1 MSARAEGERV
11 AHSTGFEW
19 LSRSGFVARGVMY
32 VLVGVL
38 AIKVATGT
46 TSKTPDQKGALQT
59 IAQQPFGHV
68 LLILVAI
75 GLGGYS
81 LWRLTRALL
90 GHGPEDSDSGFDRVA
105 AFASGCVYA
114 VVCALAVSILLGSGG
129 SSGSGAGILGW
140 SGGTVLVG
148 IAGAV
153 LIGVGLY
160 QGYRGW
166 TSDFLDDSKT
176 EQMSPRG
183 RDAFEWIGTFGHF
196 ARMIVFVLAGV
207 FLIKAAIEFDPKQ
220 AAGLD
225 AKLTSLAQTSYGPFV
240 LGLVAAGLIAFGA
253 YSLADARYRRI

>member
-1 MSARAEGERV
+1 
-11 AHSTGFEW
+11 
-19 LSRSGFVARGVMY
+19 MY

-38 AIKVATGT
+38 AIQVATGS
-46 TSKTPDQKGALQT
+46 TSKTPDQKGALET
-59 IAQQPFGHV
+59 ISQQPFGHV

-114 VVCALAVSILLGSGG
+114 VMCALAVSILLGSGG
-129 SSGSGAGILGW
+129 ASGSGGGGILGW

-166 TSDFLDDSKT
+166 TSDFLGDSKT
-176 EQMSPRG
+176 EEMSPRV

-196 ARMIVFVLAGV
+196 ARMIVFALAGV

-220 AAGLD
+220 AVGID
-225 AKLTSLAQTSYGPFV
+225 VKLASLAQTSYGPFL

-253 YSLADARYRRI
+253 YSLADARYRKI

>member
-1 MSARAEGERV
+1 
-11 AHSTGFEW
+11 
-19 LSRSGFVARGVMY
+19 MY

-38 AIKVATGT
+38 AIKVAAGS

-68 LLILVAI
+68 LLILVAV

-90 GHGPEDSDSGFDRVA
+90 GHGPEGADRGFDRIA
-105 AFASGCVYA
+105 ASASGCVYA
-114 VVCALAVSILLGSGG
+114 VLCALAVSILLGSG
-129 SSGSGAGILGW
+129 SGSGSGILGW
-140 SGGTVLVG
+140 SGGTILVG

-153 LIGVGLY
+153 LVGVGLY

-166 TSDFLDDSKT
+166 TSDFLHDSKT
-176 EQMSPRG
+176 EEMSPRG

-196 ARMIVFVLAGV
+196 ARMIVFALVGV
-207 FLIKAAIEFDPKQ
+207 FLLKAAIEFEPKK
-220 AAGLD
+220 AVGLD
-225 AKLTSLAQTSYGPFV
+225 AKLTSLAQTSYGPFL

-253 YSLADARYRRI
+253 YSLADARYRKI